1 MIWLVTAFLSL
12 SHAALL
18 NKISSC
24 KTPAAKDAHTVMVIK
39 QWHLPP
45 KTITKGFKERY
56 PQEKNQSAIYLALS
70 DKIKKKK
77 LQMVVAEGCEGEI
90 NQHFAQSFNG
100 WDYDSLKAQAFRKHY
115 DRIITLVPLKL
126 EARYA
131 DKVLTM
137 CGDNNDLIQE
147 GNLRLSNLR
156 GWAGFWT
163 RLTEPDGEADKTKLY
178 AEAAAEL
185 LKVPKSTPV
194 KELLPQIK
202 EHLKEELNL
211 FQKSL
216 ADRNDSFVKMIQEK
230 NVPTAAIVIGGLHA
244 EDLKSKLETA
254 GFACDVYEPSGY
266 QRQDEQLIQD
276 FKKDMK

>member
-1 MIWLVTAFLSL
+1 MTALLSF

-18 NKISSC
+18 KKISSC

-45 KTITKGFKERY
+45 KTITKGFRERY

-77 LQMVVAEGCEGEI
+77 LQMIVAEGCEGEI
-90 NQHFAQSFNG
+90 NQDFTQSFNG
-100 WDYDSLKAQAFRKHY
+100 WDYDSLKAQSFRKRY

-126 EARYA
+126 EARYG

-137 CGDNNDLIQE
+137 CGDNNELIRE

-156 GWAGFWT
+156 GWAGFWS
-163 RLTEPDGEADKTKLY
+163 RLTETDADAEKTKLY

-185 LKVPKSTPV
+185 LKLPKTTSV

-202 EHLKEELNL
+202 EHLKEELDL

-216 ADRNDSFVKMIQEK
+216 AERNDSFVKVIQAK

-244 EDLKSKLETA
+244 EDLKLKLEAA

-276 FKKDMK
+276 FKKDLK